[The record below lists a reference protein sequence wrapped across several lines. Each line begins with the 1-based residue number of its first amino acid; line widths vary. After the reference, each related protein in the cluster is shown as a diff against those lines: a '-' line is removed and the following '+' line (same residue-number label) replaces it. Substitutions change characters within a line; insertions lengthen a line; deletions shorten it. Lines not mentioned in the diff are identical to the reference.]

1 MSPEEKR
8 SSLDLTP
15 TTARRKVTVQDLP
28 PELVEHIIS
37 FLSVRDV
44 VSLGETCHYLHQMCN
59 SRKTWRSLCLR
70 SQPEMRESEDWKR
83 ATILNYTKGMFLHQ
97 FARRQQVGKAVPP
110 TSPNGFQRFLAMA
123 DNLCVLDYTGTLFY
137 LQGSI
142 KNPSFTFNN
151 GEWRTYLH
159 YLPLCRDVRDFT
171 SDPRNDVTHRIHLY
185 VLTSREVRDANQDQG
200 QRDCVEIYRLFSGR
214 RLFRMSFH
222 LSVRIKKI
230 VLLGGMMDRQLIL
243 LTEDGKVY
251 SVNVNEMSL
260 DRPRSYIT
268 QMTLR
273 RMSTS
278 HPDTTITQV
287 YSNQSS
293 IMYITDDGTV
303 YLEVHSSAIFRDLFG
318 TLQGY
323 DSQDTQ
329 TPLAVSM
336 PSKVVFCSLG
346 YNHLALAD
354 EFGRI
359 FMQGNNSFGQLGTRD
374 KINRGVPCQIQCL
387 RNPID
392 VFCGLNHTL
401 VLICSMDSV
410 KEIHGCGCGA
420 GGRLPGWPQGS
431 PSFVKLLVEVPVCAR
446 RIASTRDC
454 LYIMSS
460 YDPAENSGYSQLPE
474 GGHREEDGA
483 AQACEQC
490 MNQLPRCTS
499 VQERVAMTKDLIPH
513 LPLQGYQKDC
523 LWEAL
528 GMIQRAAERGVPAR
542 TNNTGATMGGK

>member
-1 MSPEEKR
+1 MKRKADCLSGQEKR

-374 KINRGVPCQIQCL
+374 KINRGVPCQ
-387 RNPID
+387 
-392 VFCGLNHTL
+392 
-401 VLICSMDSV
+401 
-410 KEIHGCGCGA
+410 
-420 GGRLPGWPQGS
+420 
-431 PSFVKLLVEVPVCAR
+431 VPVCAR